1 MNNRRV
7 FHVPGTNQTYDEFG
21 RIVDPQE
28 VIRDN
33 APDYHEHDVFQD
45 RDLRANYLPKILIGC
60 AVILLICLLVQ
71 LIIWTVHAVIL
82 ILSVLWF
89 LTKVTSLVI
98 MAAILVRFIML
109 GGNFSRLVPELKLVF
124 HTLPASF
131 IRWFRL

>member
-1 MNNRRV
+1 MNDRRV
-7 FHVPGTNQTYDEFG
+7 FRVPGTNQTYDEFG
-21 RIVDPQE
+21 RIVNPQE
-28 VIRDN
+28 AIHHN
-33 APDYHEHDVFQD
+33 APDYFEHDDFQD
-45 RDLRANYLPKILIGC
+45 RDRRGNYLPKILIGC

-131 IRWFRL
+131 FRWFRL